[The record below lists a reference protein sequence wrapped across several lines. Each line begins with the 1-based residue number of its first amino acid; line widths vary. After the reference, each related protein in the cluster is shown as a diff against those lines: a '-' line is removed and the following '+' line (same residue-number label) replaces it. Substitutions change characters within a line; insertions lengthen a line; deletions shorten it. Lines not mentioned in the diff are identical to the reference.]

1 VATCIPF
8 LAVLDIEQTIKWYE
22 AIGFTC
28 IGTNHIWEPGCE
40 LNWAHLDWEGASF
53 MIGPDIRKKA
63 SDANEIKDASLY
75 FNMGSIDKIMEQLKD
90 KVEIMELN
98 EETFYGNKEVSFID
112 LNGFR
117 ITFSCE
123 PDKK

>member
-1 VATCIPF
+1 MATCIPF
-8 LAVLDIEQTIKWYE
+8 LPVPDIDQTIKWYE
-22 AIGFTC
+22 GIGFKC
-28 IGTNHIWEPGCE
+28 IGTNHIWEPGCD

-75 FNMGSIDKIMEQLKD
+75 FNVDSIDEIIEQLKG
-90 KVEIMELN
+90 KVEIVELN
-98 EETFYGNKEVSFID
+98 EETFYGSKEVSFMDI
-112 LNGFR
+112 NGYR

-123 PDKK
+123 SDKK